1 MRSDQFWNIC
11 GGSLFPEE
19 YRGDLDAAWHELQR
33 IRPDHSTAEPQIK
46 AEYLRCFAIYSIITG
61 DLAEA
66 YRTLKNLHA
75 LLDTLPAEWGLRYTI
90 YMLLA
95 DYTRQYP
102 PTLRFYH
109 ERGKPVSIAMLSDIS
124 GPKEMSDR
132 FMERVRTYFETG
144 SVRNKALCQI
154 LREVMWFPML
164 ARKLNA
170 ELDPLFPG
178 GLFHNTGADPDD
190 IIAQHAAGLVECRES
205 AEKAGEMWIAAYL
218 SRLLVEFRIASQSSD
233 WMTALNDLYDIYH
246 RQEDFAG
253 TANCQM
259 MKGDGLLGPSF
270 TSPLTLNLVLVDAS
284 SAIGEDNLWDPVE
297 LELKDQYSSQVK
309 ECYEAA
315 LELFGRANCRR
326 GQAAVLLRQACCL
339 HIAARRLK
347 PTDSSLSTLIHDARA
362 KLEQSKQLFGK
373 DEVNCQIVTAHQVL
387 LDITIGDNRKVKRT
401 ASGIGTWAAQAKNQS
416 VGHCLGLL
424 IFRFARQEWY
434 TFARMDNALVA
445 WECAYEIFESIDDVL
460 PMFQSVVS
468 RAWVQGEMFNLAALK
483 ILVDKAVEMVDI
495 VRQYYDILAESAP
508 DTDLGEADRVVIQAN
523 KFNTLSS
530 FGSNVST
537 MYMRLGDPQLAHA
550 WQSKFAGIMEDD
562 ESFRE
567 MREQMEKGLDF
578 QSVSPALSCSKA
590 GLKGLW
596 QRRVVEDAMAARF
609 RDAMFQFQEWLD
621 KGDIVRA
628 EAVYR
633 RFMDE
638 TKNMESSYARDCYR
652 LLFCRS
658 VGDQTSARMILDS
671 MDDNALFQDNLKDY
685 QQGIGVK
692 STFSDVADNALM
704 FCLLSQDEER
714 AYRVVQIIQ
723 QISPTFYD
731 TMDDNVIDR
740 SFRLS
745 YYGATMLYNG
755 HSQVALLRLLEARQ
769 LIELRRQQTTDV
781 DARVGT
787 FMSGWMVEVYLNLA
801 RACLKCA
808 DARVSL
814 EMLQML
820 DHGHPDDLLWEEH
833 ALLFLEESRARAVL
847 EALKT
852 QIPHDQD
859 EHNPS
864 AALSELIQKRRLL
877 RTLLGLRQRTPEQE
891 EEIGELRS
899 QISHVEADQ
908 VSATAS
914 PFVDMANSIV
924 TPRLLYQN
932 IDADAVVI
940 EATFGYQGFIAI
952 AVTSDGIQNIYQ
964 DRTRSVDIR
973 KPVMQ
978 MMKVL
983 TEMTG
988 YLGDEE
994 EERKELFSE
1003 YAQQISRLLVEPFK
1017 KTIRQKKHVIIS
1029 TSDPLTAFPFSAL
1042 VLEGQP
1048 LMARFAVSQIPGL
1061 TVLYHVSQ
1069 RESQSAAPTVSV
1081 FARSPS
1087 ADAPCTMRDKQE
1099 ANLHLAG
1106 IEAVNIARTFSTWPV
1121 DAKNV
1126 TRAEFRKYVEGSSS
1140 ILHIG
1145 AHGDV
1150 DNHNPLLS
1158 SISIGEDFRV
1168 LDMSTI
1174 KTNVNLLVFAACLSG
1189 LGRATTGSDIL
1200 GFSHVILSTG
1210 CQAYIGTL
1218 RKVSDFASM
1227 LLMTLFYRTLKEAPS
1242 MPLACILRQV
1252 QLEIGQFDSE
1262 RAADYLDQ
1270 LMQTSPSGDG
1280 DSRGLRDFV
1289 PDAEYMI
1296 WTTKMILDQLD
1307 WSSPFFWAPF
1317 VLMGYGSLRFAT
1329 Q

>member
-1 MRSDQFWNIC
+1 MMFDQFLNIC

-19 YRGDLDAAWHELQR
+19 YRGDLDAAWQELQR
-33 IRPDHSTAEPQIK
+33 SRPDHSAAEPEIK
-46 AEYLRCFAIYSIITG
+46 AEYLHCFALYSIITG
-61 DLAEA
+61 NLAEA
-66 YRTLKNLHA
+66 YRTLEDLHV

-109 ERGKPVSIAMLSDIS
+109 ERGKPTNIAMLSDIS
-124 GPKEMSDR
+124 GPNEMGDR
-132 FMERVRTYFETG
+132 FMERLRTYFETG
-144 SVRNKALCQI
+144 SVRSKALCQI
-154 LREVMWFPML
+154 LYSVMWFPML

-178 GLFHNTGADPDD
+178 GLFHNTGADPDA
-190 IIAQHAAGLVECRES
+190 IIAEHAARLIKYRES
-205 AEKAGEMWIAAYL
+205 AEKVGETWIAAYL
-218 SRLLVEFRIASQSSD
+218 SRLLVEFRIASQTSD
-233 WMTALNDLYDIYH
+233 WMTALDDLYNIYH
-246 RQEDFAG
+246 SQEDFAG

-270 TSPLTLNLVLVDAS
+270 TSPLALNLVLVDAS
-284 SAIGEDNLWDPVE
+284 SAIGEDSLWDPVE
-297 LELKDQYSSQVK
+297 LELKDQYSPQVK

-315 LELFGRANCRR
+315 LELFRRANCRR
-326 GQAAVLLRQACCL
+326 GEAAVLLRQACCL

-347 PTDSSLSTLIHDARA
+347 PTDSSRSTVIHDART

-373 DEVNCQIVTAHQVL
+373 DEVNCQIVTAHQIL
-387 LDITIGDNRKVKRT
+387 LDITSGENRNVKRS
-401 ASGIGTWAAQAKNQS
+401 AKAIGTWAVQAKNQS

-434 TFARMDNALVA
+434 TFARMDNALLA
-445 WECAYEIFESIDDVL
+445 WECAYEIFESIDDVV

-468 RAWVQGEMFNLAALK
+468 RAWLQGEMFNLAALK
-483 ILVDKAVEMVDI
+483 ILLDRAVGMVDR
-495 VRQYYDILAESAP
+495 VRQYYDILAESTP
-508 DTDLGEADRVVIQAN
+508 NTELGETNRIIIQTS
-523 KFNTLSS
+523 KFTTLSS
-530 FGSNVST
+530 FGSKVST
-537 MYMRLGDPQLAHA
+537 MYLRLEDPQLAHA
-550 WQSKFAGIMEDD
+550 WQSKFARIMEDD

-567 MREQMEKGLDF
+567 MRERMEKGFDF
-578 QSVSPALSCSKA
+578 ESVSPAFSFSKT

-596 QRRVVEDAMAARF
+596 QRRVAEDAMAARF
-609 RDAMFQFQEWLD
+609 RDAKFEFEEWFG

-638 TKNMESSYARDCYR
+638 TKNMESSYARDGYR
-652 LLFCRS
+652 LLFCRA

-671 MDDNALFQDNLKDY
+671 MDDNALFQGNLNDF

-692 STFSDVADNALM
+692 STFYGVADNALM
-704 FCLLSQDEER
+704 FCLLSRDEER
-714 AYRVVQIIQ
+714 AYRIVQIIQ

-731 TMDDNVIDR
+731 TMEDNVIDH

-745 YYGATMLYNG
+745 YYGATMLYKG
-755 HSQVALLRLLEARQ
+755 HSEVALRRLLEARQ

-787 FMSGWMVEVYLNLA
+787 FNPGWTMEVYLNLA

-808 DARVSL
+808 DARAPL
-814 EMLQML
+814 QMLQSL
-820 DHGHPDDLLWEEH
+820 DHGHPDDLSWEDH

-852 QIPHDQD
+852 QIAHNQD
-859 EHNPS
+859 GHNPS
-864 AALSELIQKRRLL
+864 AALSELIHKHRLL
-877 RTLLGLRQRTPEQE
+877 RTLLALRHRTPEQE
-891 EEIGELRS
+891 EETRDLQS
-899 QISHVEADQ
+899 QISHIETGQ

-914 PFVDMANSIV
+914 SFIDVANSIV
-924 TPRLLYQN
+924 PPKLLYQS
-932 IDADAVVI
+932 IDEDAVVI
-940 EATFGYQGFIAI
+940 EATFGYQGFIGF

-964 DRTRSVDIR
+964 GCTRSVDIL

-988 YLGDEE
+988 YLGDKE

-1003 YAQQISRLLVEPFK
+1003 YAHQISRHLVEPFK
-1017 KTIRQKKHVIIS
+1017 ETIMQKKHVIFS

-1048 LMARFAVSQIPGL
+1048 LMTRFAVSQIPSL

-1069 RESQSAAPTVSV
+1069 RKSPSAAPTVSV

-1087 ADAPCTMRDKQE
+1087 AESHSTMRDKQE

-1106 IEAVNIARTFSTWPV
+1106 IEAVNIARAFSTWPV
-1121 DAKNV
+1121 DATNV
-1126 TRAEFRKYVEGSSS
+1126 TRADFRKYVEGSSS

-1145 AHGDV
+1145 THGDV
-1150 DNHNPLLS
+1150 DYRNPLLS

-1168 LDMSTI
+1168 LDMSTV
-1174 KTNVNLLVFAACLSG
+1174 KTNANLLVFAACLSG

-1227 LLMTLFYRTLKEAPS
+1227 LLTTLFYRTLKEAPS
-1242 MPLACILRQV
+1242 MPLAYILRQA
-1252 QLEIGQFDSE
+1252 QIEIGQFDSE
-1262 RAADYLDQ
+1262 RVANYLDQ
-1270 LMQTSPSGDG
+1270 LLQASSPGDG
-1280 DSRGLRDFV
+1280 DSRGPKDFV

-1296 WTTKMILDQLD
+1296 WTAKMILDQLD

>member
-1 MRSDQFWNIC
+1 MRFDQFLNIC

-19 YRGDLDAAWHELQR
+19 YRGDLDAAWQELQR
-33 IRPDHSTAEPQIK
+33 SRPDHSAAEPQVK
-46 AEYLRCFAIYSIITG
+46 AEYLRCFALYSIITG
-61 DLAEA
+61 NLAEA
-66 YRTLKNLHA
+66 YRALEDLHV
-75 LLDTLPAEWGLRYTI
+75 LLDTLPGEWGLRYTI

-95 DYTRQYP
+95 DYTRQYA

-109 ERGKPVSIAMLSDIS
+109 ERGKPTNIAMLSDIS
-124 GPKEMSDR
+124 GPTGMSAR

-144 SVRNKALCQI
+144 SARNKGLCRI
-154 LREVMWFPML
+154 LCSVMWFPML
-164 ARKLNA
+164 TRKLNA

-178 GLFHNTGADPDD
+178 GFFHNTGADPNA
-190 IIAQHAAGLVECRES
+190 IIAQHAAGLIKCRES
-205 AEKAGEMWIAAYL
+205 AEHVGETWIAAYL

-246 RQEDFAG
+246 RQEDCAG
-253 TANCQM
+253 MANCQM

-270 TSPLTLNLVLVDAS
+270 TSPLALNL
-284 SAIGEDNLWDPVE
+284 
-297 LELKDQYSSQVK
+297 YSSQVK

-315 LELFGRANCRR
+315 LELFSRANCRR
-326 GQAAVLLRQACCL
+326 GEAAVLLRRACCL
-339 HIAARRLK
+339 HIATRRLK
-347 PTDSSLSTLIHDARA
+347 PTDSSRSTIINDARA

-373 DEVNCQIVTAHQVL
+373 DEVNCQIVTAHQIL
-387 LDITIGDNRKVKRT
+387 LDITSGENRNVKQT
-401 ASGIGTWAAQAKNQS
+401 ARGIGTWAAQAKNQS

-434 TFARMDNALVA
+434 T
-445 WECAYEIFESIDDVL
+445 IDDVV

-483 ILVDKAVEMVDI
+483 ILVDWAVMVDR
-495 VRQYYDILAESAP
+495 VREYYDILAESTP
-508 DTDLGEADRVVIQAN
+508 NTEMGQTDRILIQSS
-523 KFNTLSS
+523 KFTTLSS
-530 FGSNVST
+530 FGSKVST
-537 MYMRLGDPQLAHA
+537 MYLRLEDPQLAHA
-550 WQSKFAGIMEDD
+550 WQLKFAGMMEDD
-562 ESFRE
+562 DSFRE
-567 MREQMEKGLDF
+567 LREKMEKGLDF
-578 QSVSPALSCSKA
+578 QSVSPALSFSKTN
-590 GLKGLW
+590 LK
-596 QRRVVEDAMAARF
+596 
-609 RDAMFQFQEWLD
+609 
-621 KGDIVRA
+621 
-628 EAVYR
+628 
-633 RFMDE
+633 
-638 TKNMESSYARDCYR
+638 
-652 LLFCRS
+652 
-658 VGDQTSARMILDS
+658 
-671 MDDNALFQDNLKDY
+671 DNLKYY
-685 QQGIGVK
+685 QQGIEVK
-692 STFSDVADNALM
+692 STFPGVADNTLTL
-704 FCLLSQDEER
+704 CLLSQDEER

-731 TMDDNVIDR
+731 TMDENVIDC

-745 YYGATMLYNG
+745 YYGATMLHNG
-755 HSQVALLRLLEARQ
+755 HSEVALRRLLEARQ

-787 FMSGWMVEVYLNLA
+787 FTPGWTVEVYLNLA

-814 EMLQML
+814 QMLQRL
-820 DHGHPDDLLWEEH
+820 DHSHPDDLSWEDH

-847 EALKT
+847 EALKS
-852 QIPHDQD
+852 QVAHDQD

-864 AALSELIQKRRLL
+864 APLSSLIHNRRLL
-877 RTLLGLRQRTPEQE
+877 RTLLALRHRTPEQE
-891 EEIGELRS
+891 EEIRELQS
-899 QISHVEADQ
+899 QISHMETGQ

-914 PFVDMANSIV
+914 SFIDVANSIV
-924 TPRLLYQN
+924 APKILYQS
-932 IDADAVVI
+932 IDEDAVVI
-940 EATFGYQGFIAI
+940 EATFGYKGFIAF
-952 AVTSDGIQNIYQ
+952 AVTSDGIQKIYQ
-964 DRTRSVDIR
+964 DCTRSVDIR

-988 YLGDEE
+988 YLGDKE

-1003 YAQQISRLLVEPFK
+1003 YAQQISKHLAEPFRE
-1017 KTIRQKKHVIIS
+1017 TIMQKKHVIFS

-1042 VLEGQP
+1042 VMDGQP
-1048 LMARFAVSQIPGL
+1048 LMARFAVSQIPSL
-1061 TVLYHVSQ
+1061 TVLYHASQ
-1069 RESQSAAPTVSV
+1069 RKSPSAAPTVSV

-1087 ADAPCTMRDKQE
+1087 AESHSTMRDKQK

-1121 DAKNV
+1121 DATNV
-1126 TRAEFRKYVEGSSS
+1126 TRADFRNYVEGSSS

-1145 AHGDV
+1145 THGDV
-1150 DNHNPLLS
+1150 DYRNPLLS

-1174 KTNVNLLVFAACLSG
+1174 RTNANLLVFAACLSG

-1227 LLMTLFYRTLKEAPS
+1227 LLTTLFYRTLKEAPS
-1242 MPLACILRQV
+1242 MPLAYILQ
-1252 QLEIGQFDSE
+1252 QAQIEIGQFDSE
-1262 RAADYLDQ
+1262 RAANYLDQ

-1280 DSRGLRDFV
+1280 NSRGPKDFV

-1296 WTTKMILDQLD
+1296 CTAKMILDQLD

>member
-1 MRSDQFWNIC
+1 MRFDQFLNIC

-19 YRGDLDAAWHELQR
+19 YRGDLDAAWQELQR
-33 IRPDHSTAEPQIK
+33 SRPDHSAAEPQIK
-46 AEYLRCFAIYSIITG
+46 AEYLRRLAIYSIITG
-61 DLAEA
+61 NLAEA
-66 YRTLKNLHA
+66 YRTLGNLHA

-109 ERGKPVSIAMLSDIS
+109 ERGKPTNIAMFSDIS
-124 GPKEMSDR
+124 GPNEMSAR

-144 SVRNKALCQI
+144 SVRDKALCQI
-154 LREVMWFPML
+154 LCAVMLFPIL

-178 GLFHNTGADPDD
+178 GFFHNPSADPNA
-190 IIAQHAAGLVECRES
+190 IIAQHAASLIKCRES
-205 AEKAGEMWIAAYL
+205 AEQVGEMWIAAYL
-218 SRLLVEFRIASQSSD
+218 SRLLVELRIASQSSD
-233 WMTALNDLYDIYH
+233 WTTALNDLYNIYH
-246 RQEDFAG
+246 CQEDFAG
-253 TANCQM
+253 AANCQM

-270 TSPLTLNLVLVDAS
+270 TSPLALNLVLVDAS
-284 SAIGEDNLWDPVE
+284 TAIGEDSLWDPVE

-347 PTDSSLSTLIHDARA
+347 PTDSSRSTVIHDARA

-373 DEVNCQIVTAHQVL
+373 DEVNCQIVTAHQIL
-387 LDITIGDNRKVKRT
+387 LDITSGDNRNVKRT
-401 ASGIGTWAAQAKNQS
+401 ARGIGIWAVQAKNQS

-424 IFRFARQEWY
+424 IFRFARQEWC

-483 ILVDKAVEMVDI
+483 ILVDKAVGMVDR
-495 VRQYYDILAESAP
+495 VRQYYDVLAENTP
-508 DTDLGEADRVVIQAN
+508 DTNSGEADRLLIQIS
-523 KFNTLSS
+523 KFTALSS
-530 FGSNVST
+530 FGSMVST
-537 MYMRLGDPQLAHA
+537 MYLRLEDPQLAHA

-567 MREQMEKGLDF
+567 MRERMEKGLDF
-578 QSVSPALSCSKA
+578 QSVSPELSCSKTRS
-590 GLKGLW
+590 KGLW

-609 RDAMFQFQEWLD
+609 RDAQFEFQGWLA

-638 TKNMESSYARDCYR
+638 TKNMESSYARDGYR

-658 VGDQTSARMILDS
+658 VGDQTSARMILDT
-671 MDDNALFQDNLKDY
+671 MDDNALFQGNLEDY

-692 STFSDVADNALM
+692 STFSGVTDNALM
-704 FCLLSQDEER
+704 FCLLSRDEER
-714 AYRVVQIIQ
+714 AYRVVHIIQ
-723 QISPTFYD
+723 QISPTFYESR
-731 TMDDNVIDR
+731 DDNVIDL

-755 HSQVALLRLLEARQ
+755 PSEVALRSLLEARQ

-787 FMSGWMVEVYLNLA
+787 FSPGWMVEVYLNLA

-814 EMLQML
+814 QMLQRL
-820 DHGHPDDLLWEEH
+820 DHGHPDDLSWEEH

-852 QIPHDQD
+852 QVAHDKD

-864 AALSELIQKRRLL
+864 APVLELIHKRRLL
-877 RTLLGLRQRTPEQE
+877 RTLLALRHRTSEQE
-891 EEIGELRS
+891 EEIGDLRM
-899 QISHVEADQ
+899 QISHMEASE

-914 PFVDMANSIV
+914 SFIDMANSIV
-924 TPRLLYQN
+924 APKLLYRS
-932 IDADAVVI
+932 IAEDAVVI
-940 EATFGYQGFIAI
+940 EATFGYQGFIAF
-952 AVTSDGIQNIYQ
+952 AVTCDGIQNIYQ
-964 DRTRSVDIR
+964 DCTRSVDIR

-988 YLGDEE
+988 YLGDKE

-1003 YAQQISRLLVEPFK
+1003 YARQISRLLVDPFK
-1017 KTIRQKKHVIIS
+1017 ETIRQKKHVIFS
-1029 TSDPLTAFPFSAL
+1029 TSDPLTAFHFSAL
-1042 VLEGQP
+1042 VLDGQP
-1048 LMARFAVSQIPGL
+1048 LMARFAVSQIPSL

-1069 RESQSAAPTVSV
+1069 RESRSAAPTVSV

-1087 ADAPCTMRDKQE
+1087 AEALSTMRDKQE

-1121 DAKNV
+1121 DATNV
-1126 TRAEFRKYVEGSSS
+1126 TRAEFRKYVEGSSA

-1145 AHGDV
+1145 THGDV
-1150 DNHNPLLS
+1150 DYRNPLLS

-1174 KTNVNLLVFAACLSG
+1174 KSNVNLLVFAACLSG
-1189 LGRATTGSDIL
+1189 LGRATTGSEVL

-1227 LLMTLFYRTLKEAPS
+1227 LLMTLFYRTLRKAPS
-1242 MPLACILRQV
+1242 MPVAYILRQA
-1252 QLEIGQFDSE
+1252 QIEIGQFDSE

-1270 LMQTSPSGDG
+1270 LMQTSPSSDD
-1280 DSRGLRDFV
+1280 DSRGPKDFV

-1296 WTTKMILDQLD
+1296 WTTKMILHQLD

>member
-1 MRSDQFWNIC
+1 MRFDQFLNLC

-19 YRGDLDAAWHELQR
+19 YRGDLDAAWQELQR
-33 IRPDHSTAEPQIK
+33 SRPDHSAAEPQIK
-46 AEYLRCFAIYSIITG
+46 AEYLRCFALYSIITG
-61 DLAEA
+61 NLAEA
-66 YRTLKNLHA
+66 YRTLEDLHA

-109 ERGKPVSIAMLSDIS
+109 ERGKPSNIAMLSDIS
-124 GPKEMSDR
+124 GPNGMSDR

-144 SVRNKALCQI
+144 SVPNKGLCQI
-154 LREVMWFPML
+154 LCSVMWFPML
-164 ARKLNA
+164 ARKLNT

-178 GLFHNTGADPDD
+178 GFFHTTGADPDA
-190 IIAQHAAGLVECRES
+190 IIAEHAAGLIKCRES
-205 AEKAGEMWIAAYL
+205 AEQVGETWIAAYL
-218 SRLLVEFRIASQSSD
+218 SRLLVELRISSQSSD

-253 TANCQM
+253 MANCQM

-270 TSPLTLNLVLVDAS
+270 TSPLALNLVLVDAS
-284 SAIGEDNLWDPVE
+284 SAIGEDSLWDPVE

-315 LELFGRANCRR
+315 LELFSRAHCRR
-326 GQAAVLLRQACCL
+326 GEAAVLLRQACCL
-339 HIAARRLK
+339 HIATQRLK
-347 PTDSSLSTLIHDARA
+347 STDSSRSTVINDARA

-373 DEVNCQIVTAHQVL
+373 DEVNCQIVTAHQIL
-387 LDITIGDNRKVKRT
+387 LDITRGENRNVKQT
-401 ASGIGTWAAQAKNQS
+401 ARGIGTWAAQAKNQT

-468 RAWVQGEMFNLAALK
+468 RAWVQAEMFNTAALN
-483 ILVDKAVEMVDI
+483 IMADRAVGMVDR
-495 VRQYYDILAESAP
+495 VRQYYDILAKSAP
-508 DTDLGEADRVVIQAN
+508 DTEMGETDRLLIQTC
-523 KFNTLSS
+523 KFTTLSS
-530 FGSNVST
+530 FGSKVST
-537 MYMRLGDPQLAHA
+537 MYLRLGDPQLAHA
-550 WQSKFAGIMEDD
+550 WQAKFAGIMEDD
-562 ESFRE
+562 DSFRE
-567 MREQMEKGLDF
+567 MREKMEKGLDF
-578 QSVSPALSCSKA
+578 ESVSPAFFSKSA
-590 GLKGLW
+590 LKGLW
-596 QRRVVEDAMAARF
+596 QRRVMEDAMAARF
-609 RDAMFQFQEWLD
+609 RDAQFEFQEWMD
-621 KGDIVRA
+621 KNDIERA

-638 TKNMESSYARDCYR
+638 TKDMESSYVRDGYR

-658 VGDQTSARMILDS
+658 VGDKTSARMILDS
-671 MDDNALFQDNLKDY
+671 MDDNALFQGDLKDY

-692 STFSDVADNALM
+692 VTFPGVADNALM
-704 FCLLSQDEER
+704 FCLLSRDEER
-714 AYRVVQIIQ
+714 AYRIVQIIQ

-731 TMDDNVIDR
+731 TMDDNVIDH

-745 YYGATMLYNG
+745 YYGATLLYKG
-755 HSQVALLRLLEARQ
+755 QLEVALRRLLESRQ
-769 LIELRRQQTTDV
+769 LNELRRQQTTDV
-781 DARVGT
+781 DARVGIT
-787 FMSGWMVEVYLNLA
+787 TPGWTMEAYLNLA

-808 DARVSL
+808 DTRVPL
-814 EMLQML
+814 QMLQRL
-820 DHGHPDDLLWEEH
+820 DHGHPNDLSWEEH
-833 ALLFLEESRARAVL
+833 ALLFLEESRARTVL

-852 QIPHDQD
+852 QITHNQD

-864 AALSELIQKRRLL
+864 AALSELIHKRRLL
-877 RTLLGLRQRTPEQE
+877 RTLLALRHRTPEQE
-891 EEIGELRS
+891 EEIRELQS
-899 QISHVEADQ
+899 QISHMETGQ

-914 PFVDMANSIV
+914 SFIDVANSIV
-924 TPRLLYQN
+924 LPKLLYQS
-932 IDADAVVI
+932 IDEDAVVI
-940 EATFGYQGFIAI
+940 EATFGYQGFIGF

-964 DRTRSVDIR
+964 DRTRNVDIR

-988 YLGDEE
+988 YLGDKEDQ
-994 EERKELFSE
+994 RKELFSE
-1003 YAQQISRLLVEPFK
+1003 YAQQISRLLVQPFK
-1017 KTIRQKKHVIIS
+1017 ETIGQKKHVIFS

-1048 LMARFAVSQIPGL
+1048 LMARFAVSQIPSL

-1081 FARSPS
+1081 FAQSPS
-1087 ADAPCTMRDKQE
+1087 AGSLSTMRDKQE

-1145 AHGDV
+1145 THGDV
-1150 DNHNPLLS
+1150 DHRNPLLS

-1189 LGRATTGSDIL
+1189 LGKATTGSDIL

-1227 LLMTLFYRTLKEAPS
+1227 LLTTLFYRTLKDAPS
-1242 MPLACILRQV
+1242 MPLAYILRQA
-1252 QLEIGQFDSE
+1252 QIEISQFDSE
-1262 RAADYLDQ
+1262 RAASYLDE

-1280 DSRGLRDFV
+1280 DSRGPEDFV

-1296 WTTKMILDQLD
+1296 WTAKMILDQLD